1 VLSLGE
7 WHHVALWFLRTSSP
21 SSRLAR
27 APAPRS
33 LACCSSR
40 SPSSP
45 LASSA
50 AARAEAQAKAASA
63 FTALANVFFVSLVA
77 LIPHTG
83 LGIPVLVMSTFA
95 LLNTVQMGRDLWR
108 SEGRRARLG
117 WALVLSGL
125 VVYGFELRLGWE
137 LFRNPA
143 GMGSEGYLDALA
155 FLMLG
160 IYGIA
165 LARAWELLGAVPR
178 RGLLGWLLFKRTRGE
193 QEEVRSEQDDAQRSD
208 LEDGT

>member
-1 VLSLGE
+1 MVTEDFITFFSVSAGASATLIGLLFIAISIE
-7 WHHVALWFLRTSSP
+7 P
-21 SSRLAR
+21 AR
-27 APAPRS
+27 VFGS
-33 LACCSSR
+33 G
-40 SPSSP
+40 
-45 LASSA
+45 
-50 AARAEAQAKAASA
+50 ARAEAQAKAASA